1 MVWRVAVVPGRLDQ
15 KPPGV
20 GVAGA
25 RDVPAVLRLPG
36 GASARRHPQPRHQLA
51 CVGEPGEVSDLGDQ
65 PQGGQRRDPAEAPST
80 RTWSAHRPSLARA
93 VRLRGLPSALSV
105 DLPRELELGVVEIRQ
120 TYVCPRQTESFGHA
134 GAGESGQGQWG
145 SVGLGRAVIVCLSSS
160 PSKIRR
166 RFVCEGFGRSHVSVR
181 ETELLRAA

>member
-1 MVWRVAVVPGRLDQ
+1 MLPARVMCPRCCGCPEEHPLGVIPSHDINPRALANRAKSPISAISPKAVS
-15 KPPGV
+15 
-20 GVAGA
+20 VAI
-25 RDVPAVLRLPG
+25 
-36 GASARRHPQPRHQLA
+36 PRK
-51 CVGEPGEVSDLGDQ
+51 
-65 PQGGQRRDPAEAPST
+65 RTST

-181 ETELLRAA
+181 ETELLRAV